1 MEKESGFEKTTRRTF
16 LAQIAGTPVA
26 TYIPEITSL
35 SPQHTQGQP
44 SAIVLEGCK
53 LQVNFDKDSGALTE
67 LLWKPSA

>member
-1 MEKESGFEKTTRRTF
+1 MEEESGFEKTTRRTF
-16 LAQIAGTPVA
+16 LAHIAGTAVA

-35 SPQHTQGQP
+35 LPQHTQEQH
-44 SAIVLEGCK
+44 SAIVLEDSK